1 MVILVRLVL
10 FLLLALMA
18 VRSLMRFV
26 AGFMVGVSPD
36 GPQAAPKPLA
46 KAGHMVKD
54 PVCGTYVVEGQALT
68 AVRSGQKAWFC
79 SPECQAAWLQGKAS

>member
-18 VRSLMRFV
+18 VRSLMRFI
-26 AGFMVGVSPD
+26 AGIAAG
-36 GPQAAPKPLA
+36 AAPERTQRPPQQVM
-46 KAGHMVKD
+46 GHMVKD

-68 AVRSGQKAWFC
+68 AVRGGQKAWFC
-79 SPECQAAWLQGKAS
+79 SSRCQAAWLQGKAS